1 MEPSFGKPS
10 VQQLIRLLVIV
21 FFLACLALGLMLT
34 DDYGVGWDEQYER
47 LHGLV
52 VMDYFNDL
60 SGGRRFEQTFTQY
73 RLDEYFNRHYGT
85 AFQTAAMCLEFAF
98 GEAPA
103 GGCAIDGCG
112 TPLPDSTLA
121 ACRAADAV
129 FLGAVG
135 GPRWDRLEG
144 EMRPESGLL
153 KLRKGLGL
161 YANLRPSFLY
171 PALKDA
177 CPLRPEIVESAYYL
191 FYFTK
196 DPRYREMRRQWGSRA
211 QVEFFWYFQAQALAA
226 ALFSVPFLAAM
237 ANGRPFPNAW
247 DAAGVAV

>member
-1 MEPSFGKPS
+1 MKYTITTIPG
-10 VQQLIRLLVIV
+10 
-21 FFLACLALGLMLT
+21 
-34 DDYGVGWDEQYER
+34 DGVGPEVTGAAVKVLETI
-47 LHGLV
+47 G
-52 VMDYFNDL
+52 
-60 SGGRRFEQTFTQY
+60 TI
-73 RLDEYFNRHYGT
+73 YGH
-85 AFQTAAMCLEFAF
+85 EFAF

-112 TPLPDSTLA
+112 TPLPDSTLD

-177 CPLRPEIVESAYYL
+177 CPLRPEIAGPGIDILIVRELAGGIYFGQRGRRLGPMGEEAFDTESYSRPEAQRIARVAFGL
-191 FYFTK
+191 A
-196 DPRYREMRRQWGSRA
+196 RGRRKKVMSVDKANVLQSSRLWRDA
-211 QVEFFWYFQAQALAA
+211 VTETAAEFL
-226 ALFSVPFLAAM
+226 
-237 ANGRPFPNAW
+237 RPPAP
-247 DAAGVAV
+247 VK